1 MWWQMTLGKRENK
14 KIKMKE
20 TQTETAQ
27 DDHAWTNPLPKI
39 LGIQFL
45 L

>member
-1 MWWQMTLGKRENK
+1 M
-14 KIKMKE
+14 KMKE

-27 DDHAWTNPLPKI
+27 EDHAWTNPLPKI